1 MVILTMLVVG
11 AVVGLL
17 CLIAVP
23 IVLVGVLMGV
33 VLYLL
38 AQLLFL
44 PFRLIGWSLALGT
57 GVILLAVKIFALI
70 LLGFI
75 GTIMMVAMTIPLL
88 PLALIGAGIWLAV
101 RARRKQVEADAG
113 AV

>member
-23 IVLVGVLMGV
+23 IVLVGIIMGV
-33 VLYLL
+33 VLYAL

-44 PFRLIGWSLALGT
+44 PFRLIGWSLALGA
-57 GVILLAVKIFALI
+57 GVILVAVKVVALI

-75 GTIMMVAMTIPLL
+75 ATILLIGMAIPLL
-88 PLALIGAGIWLAV
+88 PLVLIGAGIWMAA
-101 RARRKQVEADAG
+101 RARRRHVEAA
-113 AV
+113 ARIS